1 MKKYQI
7 VSDKITNY
15 IKEKGLVQGDK
26 IPKIDTL
33 IEMYGVSKATIIQA
47 LSLLAQKGI
56 VYKVQGSGIFV
67 RRPSISGYISLTSN
81 RGFGE
86 VLDNEN
92 TKVLKFEEI
101 ELPEKERKLMR
112 CDEKSLCYHVVRL
125 HFYQD
130 KPVVL
135 ESSYF
140 LKEYIPF
147 LSKDIAKGSI
157 FKFIEEGLNTE
168 IRFSD
173 KYIEVKKLTAEQ
185 ADLLQLEEGDPAL
198 EVNDVYYLAKGQIF
212 NCSKLIYNYQNSKF
226 FDQSPDELIQKTG
239 IISLKIYV

>member
-7 VSDKITNY
+7 VADKITDY

-26 IPKIDTL
+26 IPKIDAL
-33 IEMYGVSKATIIQA
+33 IKMYGVSKATILQA
-47 LSLLAQKGI
+47 LSLLAQKGV

-67 RRPSISGYISLTSN
+67 RRPAISGYISLTSN

-86 VLDNEN
+86 VIDNEN

-101 ELPEKERKLMR
+101 ELPEKQQRLMK
-112 CDEKSLCYHVVRL
+112 CDEKEACYHVIRL
-125 HFYQD
+125 HFHEG
-130 KPVVL
+130 KPIVL

-140 LKEYIPF
+140 LKKYVPF
-147 LSKDIAKGSI
+147 LSKEIAKGSI
-157 FKFIEEGLNTE
+157 FKFIKEGLNTE

-173 KYIEVKKLTAEQ
+173 KYMEIIKLNEEQ
-185 ADLLQLEEGDPAL
+185 AKVLQLEKNDPAL

-212 NCSKLIYNYQNSKF
+212 NCSQLIYNYKNSKF
-226 FDQSPDELIQKTG
+226 FDQSPDELI
-239 IISLKIYV
+239 